1 MSDRR
6 TQILESLRDGFKT
19 IRMLEIELGLDE
31 SNVGRWLNK
40 LEAEGLVERLLHNKA
55 LFWRLKNEGAK
66 PEPPAKEI
74 NISFGDFAI
83 ESTPVRP
90 KPSNRVL
97 LAEELVDLERR
108 RLEILE
114 ALK

>member
-6 TQILESLRDGFKT
+6 AQILDCLRGGFKT
-19 IRMLEIELGLDE
+19 IRMIEQEIGLDE
-31 SNVGRWLNK
+31 SNVGRWLNR

-55 LFWRLKNEGAK
+55 LFWKLKNDGAK
-66 PEPPAKEI
+66 PEVPAFDPI
-74 NISFGDFAI
+74 VDPL
-83 ESTPVRP
+83 PVLPVDRIA
-90 KPSNRVL
+90 
-97 LAEELVDLERR
+97 LAQELVDLERR